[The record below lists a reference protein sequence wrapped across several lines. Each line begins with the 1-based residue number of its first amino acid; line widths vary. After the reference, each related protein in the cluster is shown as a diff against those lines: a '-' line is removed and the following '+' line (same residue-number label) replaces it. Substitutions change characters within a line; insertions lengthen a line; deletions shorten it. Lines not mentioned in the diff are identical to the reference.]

1 MYDFLNIE
9 MNLKLE
15 EKSFC
20 NTSVRGGP
28 NYKLVAIHLSK
39 YIYFKKRDRNATFC
53 NPFHS
58 TAW

>member
-1 MYDFLNIE
+1 MYDFLNIK

-20 NTSVRGGP
+20 NTTVRGGP

-39 YIYFKKRDRNATFC
+39 YIYFKKRDREC
-53 NPFHS
+53 NILQPSSS